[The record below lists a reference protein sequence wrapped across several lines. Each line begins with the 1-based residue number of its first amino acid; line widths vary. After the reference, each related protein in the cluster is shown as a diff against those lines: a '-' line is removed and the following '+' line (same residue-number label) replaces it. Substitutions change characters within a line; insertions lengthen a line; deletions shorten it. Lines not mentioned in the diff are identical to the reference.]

1 MSLTIECIECSGR
14 FQFSAEK
21 GHAKPE
27 FCKQCHDYN
36 EGRKVYTHPR
46 WPGLKTDVPW
56 ERNLDQY
63 PFTIPARQSQHAVAY
78 ILVRK
83 EAAIKMQLNWKSTD
97 SKARED
103 GFSHLT
109 FIEPS
114 DARYFCI
121 CDTDGPTDKTG
132 ELHCNG
138 WFDVEQ
144 GHEPQHKCMRIHQSL
159 SKTPKPPITVC
170 ADGKTS
176 IQTVEK
182 RSCNFYNGHSNMIK
196 FVTEEYP
203 DYLLVGVKYRVE
215 KGDDFQTFISES
227 SNPGE
232 TPFQTLQRGLSEEV
246 QITMTEESLRKT
258 VVETGQFDFSRRHK
272 SNLNVYFV
280 IRIDS
285 QDDYECITRPEVH
298 EKVGGGSRTNNASE
312 PGLKTEGVS
321 GVRGAW
327 RTGLTKTCSDSV
339 SHKPTVDTSASAPYV
354 PPNFAS
360 APPKS
365 TSAPYVPPKF
375 ASAPNVSPNST
386 SAPNVCGFFMKTGK
400 CKFGDSCKFEHPKR
414 P

>member
-1 MSLTIECIECSGR
+1 MSISELKPMTLECPQCESR

-21 GHAKPE
+21 GDAKPE

-46 WPGLKTDVPW
+46 WLGLNADVPW

-63 PFTIPARQSQHAVAY
+63 PFTIPVKKSQHAVAY
-78 ILVRK
+78 ILVKK

-114 DARYFCI
+114 NARYFCI
-121 CDTDGPTDKTG
+121 CDTDGPTGETGGPTGETG
-132 ELHCNG
+132 ELHCHG
-138 WFDVEQ
+138 WFDVGQ
-144 GHEPQHKCMRIHQSL
+144 GHEPQQKCMRIHQSL
-159 SKTPKPPITVC
+159 SKTPKPSITVC

-182 RSCNFYNGHSNMIK
+182 RSCNFYNGHSNMIRNLAEK
-196 FVTEEYP
+196 YP
-203 DYLLVGVKYRVE
+203 DYLLVGVKYQVK

-227 SNPGE
+227 SNPDE
-232 TPFQTLQRGLSEEV
+232 TPFDTLKRGLSEEV

-298 EKVGGGSRTNNASE
+298 EKVGSESRTNNASE
-312 PGLKTEGVS
+312 PGLKTGGGS
-321 GVRGAW
+321 
-327 RTGLTKTCSDSV
+327 
-339 SHKPTVDTSASAPYV
+339 SASGGGSGSYV
-354 PPNFAS
+354 PPNS
-360 APPKS
+360 RSSYPKQPCGGGGS
-365 TSAPYVPPKF
+365 GSYVPPNSRSSYPKQPYGGGGS
-375 ASAPNVSPNST
+375 ASAT
-386 SAPNVCGFFMKTGK
+386 NVCTFFKRTGRCDYGNN
-400 CKFGDSCKFEHPKR
+400 CKFSHT
-414 P
+414 